1 MGRIWLIAALATACA
16 GAGREPALEQPALG
30 QLPTT
35 FEACVAAGG
44 RAEPAARGGRCYLQI
59 PKRRDASAYLHCR
72 TAGGVQRAA
81 GPAGGAGAADSH
93 VCTLI
98 FEPD

>member
-1 MGRIWLIAALATACA
+1 MGRIWLTAALATACA
-16 GAGREPALEQPALG
+16 GTGGEPALG

-44 RAEPAARGGRCYLQI
+44 RVEPAARGGRCYLQI
-59 PKRRDASAYLHCR
+59 PKRHDASAYLHCR
-72 TAGGVQRAA
+72 EAGGVQRAA
-81 GPAGGAGAADSH
+81 GPAGGIGAADSH

-98 FEPD
+98 FEPG